1 MRRMRGN
8 LVGIARALRTEFSG
22 EACSERPRRV
32 VLTTLVLVACL
43 ALVAPVLRQTQD
55 VVLAQVSANY
65 DLSWH
70 VIAGGGGRMAGTQ
83 HTLQGTTGQAVV
95 GPAAGSGHTLCSGFW
110 CGVGAGYRVYLPLV
124 LRNAP

>member
-1 MRRMRGN
+1 MQDTRSRKQ
-8 LVGIARALRTEFSG
+8 GIGGRKGF
-22 EACSERPRRV
+22 V
-32 VLTTLVLVACL
+32 VTLVLVVCL
-43 ALVAPVLRQTQD
+43 ALAAPVLRQAQD

-110 CGVGAGYRVYLPLV
+110 CGVEAEYRVYLPLV
-124 LRNAP
+124 LR